1 VKRLGGILIA
11 LCALPYGYTTAQTQS
26 YPSRQVTIVVAYPA
40 GGATDIIARPV
51 AQRLSDIWGQPV
63 VVENRPGANTQIA
76 ASFVAKAR
84 PDGYTLLATG
94 APTFINPYLYGNLPY
109 DPASDFVPATGLGVL
124 HQALVVHPSFPAR
137 NLAEFIKLTK
147 TDPGAFNYAT
157 FGIGS
162 TSHVSM
168 ELFESMTGTKLTPVH
183 YKGGAQALTD
193 VIGGHVPTTFLS
205 LTLTAEPSKAGQLR
219 ILGVGG
225 ARRVTQFPDLP
236 AIAETVPGYESSTW
250 FGLFAPRGTPQG
262 IVASINADVQKI
274 LTDPEFSEAFLKPS
288 FYEPLLGPPDEF
300 AHFVQAETVKW
311 GAVMQNAKLSPQ
323 SPDSERTIPAKEN

>member
-1 VKRLGGILIA
+1 LEKNVKRLGGILIA

-63 VVENRPGANTQIA
+63 VIENRPGANAQIA

-94 APTFINPYLYGNLPY
+94 GPTFINPYVYSNLPH
-109 DPASDFVPATGLGVL
+109 DPASDFVPATGLGVI
-124 HQALVVHPSFPAR
+124 HQALVVHPSFPSR
-137 NLAEFIKLTK
+137 NLAEFIELAK

-157 FGIGS
+157 LGIGS
-162 TSHVSM
+162 ASHLSM

-183 YKGGAQALTD
+183 YKGGAQVLTD

-219 ILGVGG
+219 ILGVGS

-262 IVASINADVQKI
+262 IVASINVDVQKI
-274 LTDPEFSEAFLKPS
+274 LADPGFNEAFLKPS
-288 FYEPLLGPPDEF
+288 FYEPLLGGR
-300 AHFVQAETVKW
+300 TSSLI
-311 GAVMQNAKLSPQ
+311 LSSRKP
-323 SPDSERTIPAKEN
+323 